1 MNKYYMSHIEKD
13 KYMNDSLC
21 TLVKCQA
28 INGLI
33 FWGYFVNLK
42 YMSPKKVVA

>member
-1 MNKYYMSHIEKD
+1 MSHIGKD
-13 KYMNDSLC
+13 KYMNDFVC
-21 TLVKCQA
+21 TLVKFQA

-33 FWGYFVNLK
+33 FWVYFVKLK